1 METAAPWF
9 NELCTQHGLAAE
21 ADAMSALLRP
31 SLAFAPTSADTV
43 ALGTSRKGGGPDVP
57 DGFVWPVH
65 RGRALDFLLQINLA
79 DLPGTPTGLD
89 LPATGVLSFF
99 YDAHEQPWGYE
110 PEHRT
115 GHRVF
120 LFDADTLLERR
131 PPPDEALALVPSA
144 LSFEPGLRLP
154 HRESAEGE
162 RVGTWM
168 AQHGLDW
175 DEHREEAYF
184 ELTAAVA
191 AHHAGAGQPLHALG
205 GPAHNVQGDM
215 QMEAQLVTHGLSCGD
230 GTAYKDP
237 RRPALEREREQ
248 WQLLLQLDS
257 ADDDAMWGDSG
268 MLYFWVRRQ
277 DLAARDLSQTWVALQ
292 SC

>member
-1 METAAPWF
+1 MHCPRCCGPAWGSRPLRRIRWHWGHCARAA
-9 NELCTQHGLAAE
+9 A
-21 ADAMSALLRP
+21 
-31 SLAFAPTSADTV
+31 
-43 ALGTSRKGGGPDVP
+43 PDVP

-65 RGRALDFLLQINLA
+65 CGRALDFLLQINLA
-79 DLPGTPTGLD
+79 DLPGTSTGLD
-89 LPATGVLSFF
+89 LPAAGVLSFF
-99 YDAHEQPWGYE
+99 YDAHEQPWGYA

-120 LFDADTLLERR
+120 LFDADTLVARR

-144 LSFEPGLRLP
+144 LAFEPGMRLP
-154 HRESAEGE
+154 HRESAEVAAIGA
-162 RVGTWM
+162 WM
-168 AQHGLDW
+168 AQHGLAW
-175 DEHREEAYF
+175 DEDREDAYF
-184 ELTAAVA
+184 ELTDAVA
-191 AHHAGAGQPLHALG
+191 AHHAGTGQPLHALG

-237 RRPALEREREQ
+237 SRPALERQREQ

-268 MLYFWVRRQ
+268 MLYFWIRRQ